1 MHGNNIIE
9 NSTFVKG
16 TIMGISGVGGV
27 LLTQLF
33 GEWNSA
39 LFALVV
45 LMTIDFVTGL
55 VVAGIFQK
63 STKTFSGGLSSRACV
78 MGIAKKVGTLLLVAV
93 AHQSDVLLQVDYLR
107 TAVICALCA
116 SEILSIIE
124 NAGPMEI
131 LTEPVQ
137 KIFRRVIDALNKE
150 TIKHEKEEKYKKEY
164 RDEDDD

>member
-1 MHGNNIIE
+1 MHENNIVE
-9 NSTFVKG
+9 NSTFIKG

-45 LMTIDFVTGL
+45 LMTIDFATGL
-55 VVAGIFQK
+55 AVAGIFQK
-63 STKTFSGGLSSRACV
+63 STKTFSGGLSSRVCA

-93 AHQSDVLLQVDYLR
+93 ANQADVLLSVDYLR

-116 SEILSIIE
+116 SEMLSIIE
-124 NAGPMEI
+124 NAGAMEI
-131 LTEPVQ
+131 LPEPVQ
-137 KIFRRVIDALNKE
+137 KIFRRVIDALNKD
-150 TIKHEKEEKYKKEY
+150 TIKHEKEEHKKQ
-164 RDEDDD
+164 EDDDDY